1 MSDEDQGGAVFAI
14 KREQQIGNFVPGLA
28 IEVAGGLIGEQNGRA
43 PVKGPGQRHPLLF
56 AAGELRRQVV
66 QAFAKSQLLK
76 QRAGIAPAL
85 AIAGAAQQRRQL
97 DVLQGVERRD
107 QHKRL
112 KNKTNVLRPQRRPRL
127 FIHPVQRFA
136 QHQYF
141 PAAAIVE
148 AGEDRQQGRFTG
160 TRLADQGDG
169 LPRFDNQLNSGKDG
183 ELMLP
188 LTDGLLKMMNFKYVF
203 RWHVP
208 FLLLFLFTCRAMA
221 ADTLLILGDS
231 LSAGYRM
238 AANAAWP
245 ALLKQHQP
253 RWVLVELGGN
263 DGLRGFPPQ
272 QTEQTLRTII
282 KDIKAA
288 NAEPLLMQ
296 IHLPANYGRRYNE
309 AFGAIYPALAKE
321 FAIPL
326 LPFFMEEVYLKPQW
340 MQDDGI
346 HPNRDAQP
354 FIADWMAKRLAPLVN
369 HDS

>member
-1 MSDEDQGGAVFAI
+1 M
-14 KREQQIGNFVPGLA
+14 
-28 IEVAGGLIGEQNGRA
+28 
-43 PVKGPGQRHPLLF
+43 
-56 AAGELRRQVV
+56 V
-66 QAFAKSQLLK
+66 QASAKSQLLK

-136 QHQYF
+136 QHRYF

-183 ELMLP
+183 ELML

-238 AANAAWP
+238 AANAAWPALLNEQWQAKTPVVNASISGDTSQQGLARLP

>member
-66 QAFAKSQLLK
+66 QASAKSQLLK

-112 KNKTNVLRPQRRPRL
+112 KNKANVLRPQRRPRL

-136 QHQYF
+136 QHRYF

-160 TRLADQGDG
+160 T
-169 LPRFDNQLNSGKDG
+169 
-183 ELMLP
+183 
-188 LTDGLLKMMNFKYVF
+188 
-203 RWHVP
+203 
-208 FLLLFLFTCRAMA
+208 
-221 ADTLLILGDS
+221 
-231 LSAGYRM
+231 
-238 AANAAWP
+238 
-245 ALLKQHQP
+245 
-253 RWVLVELGGN
+253 
-263 DGLRGFPPQ
+263 
-272 QTEQTLRTII
+272 
-282 KDIKAA
+282 
-288 NAEPLLMQ
+288 
-296 IHLPANYGRRYNE
+296 
-309 AFGAIYPALAKE
+309 
-321 FAIPL
+321 
-326 LPFFMEEVYLKPQW
+326 
-340 MQDDGI
+340 
-346 HPNRDAQP
+346 
-354 FIADWMAKRLAPLVN
+354 
-369 HDS
+369 

>member
-1 MSDEDQGGAVFAI
+1 
-14 KREQQIGNFVPGLA
+14 
-28 IEVAGGLIGEQNGRA
+28 
-43 PVKGPGQRHPLLF
+43 
-56 AAGELRRQVV
+56 
-66 QAFAKSQLLK
+66 
-76 QRAGIAPAL
+76 
-85 AIAGAAQQRRQL
+85 
-97 DVLQGVERRD
+97 
-107 QHKRL
+107 
-112 KNKTNVLRPQRRPRL
+112 
-127 FIHPVQRFA
+127 
-136 QHQYF
+136 
-141 PAAAIVE
+141 
-148 AGEDRQQGRFTG
+148 
-160 TRLADQGDG
+160 
-169 LPRFDNQLNSGKDG
+169 
-183 ELMLP
+183 MLP

-208 FLLLFLFTCRAMA
+208 FLFLFLFTCRAMA

-238 AANAAWP
+238 AANAAWPALLNEKWQAKTPVVNASISGDTSQQGLARLP

-282 KDIKAA
+282 QTIKTA

-354 FIADWMAKRLAPLVN
+354 FIADWMANRLAPLVN

>member
-1 MSDEDQGGAVFAI
+1 MFAI

-76 QRAGIAPAL
+76 QRAGIAL
-85 AIAGAAQQRRQL
+85 
-97 DVLQGVERRD
+97 
-107 QHKRL
+107 
-112 KNKTNVLRPQRRPRL
+112 
-127 FIHPVQRFA
+127 HPVQRFA
-136 QHQYF
+136 QHRYF

-238 AANAAWP
+238 AANAAWPALLNEQWQAKTPVVNASISGDTSQQGLARLP